1 MIFSSDN
8 WSGAHP
14 AISASLARHAEGMA
28 AAYGSSPLDTE
39 VARRFDAL
47 FEREVAV
54 FYVGTGTAANSL
66 ALSAFNRPGGVVLC
80 HSEAHIMVD
89 ECGAPEFFAHGSRL
103 APVAGPGGMMEP
115 AALKQALEGFD
126 PAFVH
131 GGRPVAVSISQS
143 AESGA
148 LYAPATVGEIAS
160 IAHGHGLAV
169 HMDGARFANAVAAL
183 GISPAEASWKA
194 GVDVMSFGG
203 TKNGCW
209 CAEAIVFFDPDKAAD
224 FVFNHKRAGQLF
236 SKSRFV
242 SAQFDA
248 YLADNLWLSL
258 ASHANAMADGL
269 RRGIETAD
277 NARSAWPTAANEV
290 FAVLKRDAA
299 DRARAEGALFYDW
312 HVGGDTPVGDD
323 EVLVRLVASWSTS
336 PEEVENFIR
345 LIG

>member
-14 AISASLARHAEGMA
+14 AISASLAHHAQGMA
-28 AAYGSSPLDTE
+28 AAYGASTLDE
-39 VARRFDAL
+39 QVAGRFDEV
-47 FEREVAV
+47 FEREVTV
-54 FYVGTGTAANSL
+54 YYVGTGTAANSL
-66 ALSAFNRPGGVVLC
+66 ALSAFNRAGGVVLC
-80 HSEAHIMVD
+80 HGEAHIMVD
-89 ECGAPEFFAHGSRL
+89 ECGAPEFFSHGSRL
-103 APVAGPGGMMEP
+103 APVAGDGGIMEP
-115 AALKQALEGFD
+115 AALRRTLAGFD

-148 LYAPATVGEIAS
+148 VYAPARIEEIAA
-160 IAHGHGLAV
+160 IAHGHGLAL

-183 GISPAEASWKA
+183 GITPAEASWKA

-209 CAEAIVFFDPDKAAD
+209 CAEAVVFFDREMAAD
-224 FVFNHKRAGQLF
+224 FAYNHKRAGQLF

-248 YLADNLWLSL
+248 YLADGLWLEL
-258 ASHANAMADGL
+258 ASHANAMADDL
-269 RRGIETAD
+269 RAGIAAAS
-277 NARSAWPTAANEV
+277 NARSAWKTDANEV
-290 FAVLKRDAA
+290 FAVLKRSAA
-299 DRARAEGALFYDW
+299 ERARTEGALFYDW
-312 HVGGDTPVGDD
+312 HVGGDIHVADD
-323 EVLVRLVASWSTS
+323 EILVRLVASWSTD
-336 PEEVENFIR
+336 PQEVESFVR

>member
-28 AAYGSSPLDTE
+28 AAYGASALDVA
-39 VARRFDAL
+39 VARRFDDL

-54 FYVGTGTAANSL
+54 FHVGTGTAANSL
-66 ALSAFNRPGGVVLC
+66 ALSAFNRPGGIVLC
-80 HSEAHIMVD
+80 HGEAHIMVD

-103 APVAGPGGMMEP
+103 APVAGSNGMMEP
-115 AALKQALEGFD
+115 AALGRALEAFD

-148 LYAPATVGEIAS
+148 VYAPETVREIAS

-209 CAEAIVFFDPDKAAD
+209 CAEAIVFFDKEKAAD
-224 FVFNHKRAGQLF
+224 FAYNHKRAGQLF

-248 YLADNLWLSL
+248 YLADGLWLSL
-258 ASHANAMADGL
+258 ANHANAMADAL
-269 RRGIETAD
+269 REGIAAAS
-277 NARSAWPTAANEV
+277 NARPAWETRANEV
-290 FAVLKRDAA
+290 FAIVKRSAA
-299 DRARAEGALFYDW
+299 DRARSEGALFYDW
-312 HVGGDTPVGDD
+312 HVGGDTPVAQD
-323 EVLVRLVASWSTS
+323 EILVRLVASWSTT
-336 PEEVENFIR
+336 PEEVESFIR

>member
-28 AAYGSSPLDTE
+28 AAYGTSTLDAE

-80 HSEAHIMVD
+80 HGEAHIMVD

-115 AALKQALEGFD
+115 AALRRALAGFD

-148 LYAPATVGEIAS
+148 LYAPATVREIAS
-160 IAHGHGLAV
+160 IAHEHGLAV

-194 GVDVMSFGG
+194 GVDVLSFGG

-209 CAEAIVFFDPDKAAD
+209 CAEAIVFFDRAKAAD
-224 FVFNHKRAGQLF
+224 FAFNHKRAGQLF

-248 YLADNLWLSL
+248 YLADGLWLSL
-258 ASHANAMADGL
+258 AGHANAMADAL
-269 RRGIETAD
+269 RTGIAAAT
-277 NARSAWPTAANEV
+277 NARAAWPTAANEV
-290 FAVLKRDAA
+290 FAVLKRSAA
-299 DRARAEGALFYDW
+299 ERARAQGALFYDW
-312 HVGGDTPVGDD
+312 HVGGDTPVGED
-323 EVLVRLVASWSTS
+323 EVLVRLVASWSTTQ
-336 PEEVENFIR
+336 EEVDSFIH
-345 LIG
+345 LLG